1 MLCLINITIFPLS
14 VDKQAHWLQ
23 IMFPAV
29 LNTRSL
35 GTQVAS
41 IANKQRACLS
51 KFGKLCSLAFHHSRG
66 HFTYHIFL
74 NVAYLNT
81 LPAGLC
87 IKPLEYILI
96 TILKRRTT
104 YVVYVILS
112 RYIVLEIKFTLN
124 TWRGLDIFQ

>member
-1 MLCLINITIFPLS
+1 ML
-14 VDKQAHWLQ
+14 DKYNHSCVICRQTGSLLQ

-35 GTQVAS
+35 VLISFPPEQWT
-41 IANKQRACLS
+41 R
-51 KFGKLCSLAFHHSRG
+51 H
-66 HFTYHIFL
+66 TYHIFL

-112 RYIVLEIKFTLN
+112 RYIVLEINFTLN
-124 TWRGLDIFQ
+124 TWRGLDVFQ

>member
-1 MLCLINITIFPLS
+1 MLDKYNHSCVICRQTGPL
-14 VDKQAHWLQ
+14 LQ
-23 IMFPAV
+23 IMFPTV

-41 IANKQRACLS
+41 IANMQRACLP
-51 KFGKLCSLAFHHSRG
+51 KFGKLCSLAFHHSSG
-66 HFTYHIFL
+66 HVTLITFFL
-74 NVAYLNT
+74 NVVYLNT

-96 TILKRRTT
+96 TILKRITT

-124 TWRGLDIFQ
+124 TWCGLDVFQ